1 MTGNKR
7 GLPDGIPEPEMRVKI
22 GDLVLPNPV
31 GVASGTFG
39 YGEEYETLVDIDSL
53 GALYTK
59 AVTPEPRAGN
69 PVPRLV
75 DTPAG
80 MLNSIGLA
88 NPGLDAFISG
98 MLPGLRAR
106 KCPVIVNVAGSTE
119 DDYLRVVERLEAEEG
134 IAGYEINISCPNVAH
149 GGLAFGTEPEQV
161 ERLARRIHNA
171 VSARVSVGAGTR
183 VMAGADTGRGM
194 PAGYGRRPVIVK
206 LSPNVTDITVIAKAA
221 EAGGADAVS
230 CINTLVG
237 MVIDT
242 KTGKP
247 VLARGTGGLSGPAIR
262 PVGVAMVYRVS
273 RAVRI
278 PVIGLGGIT
287 DADDALQY
295 LLAGAVAVQVGTA
308 IFSRPEAPMEILEGI
323 RDYMLRM
330 RLATIMEIQN
340 MQNL

>member
-1 MTGNKR
+1 MTGSKNGLIR
-7 GLPDGIPEPEMRVKI
+7 GSLIPDLCVQI
-22 GDLVLPNPV
+22 GDLTLPNPV

-39 YGEEYETLVDIDSL
+39 YGEEYATLIDVDTL

-59 AVTPEPRAGN
+59 AVTPEFRAGN

-75 DTPAG
+75 ETPAG

-88 NPGLDAFISG
+88 NPGLDAFIADK
-98 MLPGLRAR
+98 LPALRR
-106 KCPVIVNVAGSTE
+106 LRCPVIVNVAGSTE
-119 DDYLRVVERLEAEEG
+119 DDYLRVVERLESEKG

-149 GGLAFGTEPEQV
+149 GGLAFGTEPAQV
-161 ERLARRIHNA
+161 ERLARRIHDA
-171 VSARVSVGAGTR
+171 VAAHMSVGTGTQA
-183 VMAGADTGRGM
+183 MTGADLGYGM
-194 PAGYGRRPVIVK
+194 PAGKGRRPVIVK

-221 EAGGADAVS
+221 EAGGADALS

-262 PVGVAMVYRVS
+262 PVGVAMVYKVS
-273 RAVRI
+273 RAVKL

-287 DADDALQY
+287 NTDDALQY
-295 LLAGAVAVQVGTA
+295 LLAGAVAIQVGTA
-308 IFSRPEAPMEILEGI
+308 IFSRPETPAEVLEGI
-323 RDYMLRM
+323 KAYMLGRGIM
-330 RLATIMEIQN
+330 RVAGIGKQPG
-340 MQNL
+340 